1 MKVIF
6 VRSPYKILVD
16 EATQVYTKCVIVIS
30 DPAGVLP
37 NKTVTLEKQIPD
49 TVNRDCWFNISPYIK
64 DEIEN
69 IEPSSPT
76 ASNEDA
82 NMWRIIEVTTYWK
95 INLNDEWTEYEVQGF
110 VAVNGYTNYKDGY
123 NQSNSSDV
131 VFLTNTDINIYA
143 NDANDVYKYFNILV
157 DYDYTLGFNLV
168 YRYRNLAGTIIEDVA
183 VINTF
188 EEIVGIFMLK
198 VPYRTATAGLENGN
212 SVQVRLDPSEPKQ
225 PRIKFLNGDN
235 CLYTPVVCS
244 FINSYGGW
252 QYLTFF
258 KARTDSYEVKSK
270 GFNLLADA
278 VDYNPLR
285 GQRKE
290 FNFNLMQSVKL
301 NTGWVD
307 ENTIELL
314 VELMASET
322 ILLDNEPATLKDKSL
337 QKKTRLKDKMINYE
351 MNFEYSFNLINDVD

>member
-16 EATQVYTKCVIVIS
+16 EATQVYTKCVLEIRALN
-30 DPAGVLP
+30 DPNPG
-37 NKTVTLEKQIPD
+37 KFVTLEKQIPD

-69 IEPSSPT
+69 IAPSAITPT
-76 ASNEDA
+76 EEDA
-82 NMWRIIEVTTYWK
+82 NMCRIVEVNTYWK
-95 INLNDEWTEYEVQGF
+95 VDINDEWTFLNVDFF
-110 VAVNGYTNYKDGY
+110 VAVNGYNNYQGGY
-123 NQSNSSDV
+123 NQSITSDV
-131 VFLTNTDINIYA
+131 VLLTNPDVNIYRSD
-143 NDANDVYKYFNILV
+143 NEQYFNILV
-157 DYDYTLGFNLV
+157 NFDNTAGYDLV
-168 YRYRNLAGTIIEDVA
+168 YRYRNLANATIENVVVFDESTDPA
-183 VINTF
+183 
-188 EEIVGIFMLK
+188 GIFMLK
-198 VPYRTATAGLENGN
+198 VPYRTATAGLEDGN
-212 SVQVRLDPSEPKQ
+212 SVQVRLDTSGSVPAQ
-225 PRIKFLNGDN
+225 PFVYFLNGDD
-235 CLYTPVVCS
+235 CLYTPIKCA
-244 FINSYGGW
+244 FINSKGGW

-258 KARTDSYEVKSK
+258 KARTDSYDVKSK

-290 FNFNLMQSVKL
+290 FNFDLKQSVKL

-314 VELMASET
+314 VELMTSET

-337 QKKTRLKDKMINYE
+337 QKKTRLRDKMINYE
-351 MNFEYSFNLINDVD
+351 MNFEYAFNLINDVD

>member
-1 MKVIF
+1 
-6 VRSPYKILVD
+6 
-16 EATQVYTKCVIVIS
+16 
-30 DPAGVLP
+30 
-37 NKTVTLEKQIPD
+37 
-49 TVNRDCWFNISPYIK
+49 
-64 DEIEN
+64 
-69 IEPSSPT
+69 
-76 ASNEDA
+76 
-82 NMWRIIEVTTYWK
+82 MWRKVEVNTYYK
-95 INLNDEWTEYEVQGF
+95 VNLNDEWTLLDIEIF
-110 VAVNGYTNYKDGY
+110 VAVNGYNNYQGGY
-123 NQSNSSDV
+123 NQSIESDV
-131 VFLTNTDINIYA
+131 VLLTNPNVKIYGA
-143 NDANDVYKYFNILV
+143 DNDQYFNVLV
-157 DYDYTLGFNLV
+157 DFTNDTYDVV
-168 YRYRNLAGTIIEDVA
+168 YRYRNLAGTTIENVV
-183 VINTF
+183 VIGSGY
-188 EEIVGIFMLK
+188 ISGIYMYK

-212 SVQVRLDPSEPKQ
+212 SVQVRYDTTEPAQ
-225 PRIKFLNGDN
+225 PLIYFLNGDD
-235 CLYTPVVCS
+235 CLYTPIKCAFV
-244 FINSYGGW
+244 NSKGGW

-285 GQRKE
+285 GQKKE

-314 VELMASET
+314 VELMTSET

>member
-16 EATQVYTKCVIVIS
+16 EPTQVYTRCVIDII

-37 NKTVTLEKQIPD
+37 NKIVTLEKQIPD

-69 IEPSSPT
+69 IAPSAITPT
-76 ASNEDA
+76 DEDA
-82 NMWRIIEVTTYWK
+82 NMWRKVEVTTYWK
-95 INLNDEWTEYEVQGF
+95 VNLTDDWTELELQEF
-110 VAVNGYTNYKDGY
+110 VAVNGYTNYKDGF

-131 VFLTNTDINIYA
+131 VFLTNPDVNIYRA
-143 NDANDVYKYFNILV
+143 DNEQYFNILV
-157 DYDYTLGFNLV
+157 DYDYTLGFDLV
-168 YRYRNLAGTIIEDVA
+168 YRYRNLQGTIIEDYKA
-183 VINTF
+183 INLAD
-188 EEIVGIFMLK
+188 EITGIFMMK
-198 VPYRTATAGLENGN
+198 VPYRGDVAGQENGN
-212 SVQVRLDPSEPKQ
+212 SIQVRLDPTEPKQ
-225 PRIKFLNGDN
+225 PRIKFLNGDD
-235 CLYTPVVCS
+235 CLYTPIKCA
-244 FINSYGGW
+244 FINSKGGW

-285 GQRKE
+285 GQKKE
-290 FNFNLMQSVKL
+290 FNFNLMQSVRL

-314 VELMASET
+314 VELMTSET

-351 MNFEYSFNLINDVD
+351 MNFEYAFNLINDVD

>member
-16 EATQVYTKCVIVIS
+16 EATQVYTKCVLEIRPLGSV
-30 DPAGVLP
+30 DPG
-37 NKTVTLEKQIPD
+37 TFVTLEKQIPD

-69 IEPSSPT
+69 IAPSAITPT
-76 ASNEDA
+76 DEDSN
-82 NMWRIIEVTTYWK
+82 MSRIVEVNTYWK
-95 INLNDEWTEYEVQGF
+95 VDINDEWTLLDTQYF
-110 VAVNGYTNYKDGY
+110 VAVNGYNNYQGGY
-123 NQSNSSDV
+123 NQSIESDV
-131 VFLTNTDINIYA
+131 VLLTNPDVNIYRSD
-143 NDANDVYKYFNILV
+143 NEQYFNILV
-157 DYDYTLGFNLV
+157 DYDPADGYDLV
-168 YRYRNLAGTIIEDVA
+168 YRYRNLANATIENVVVFDSA
-183 VINTF
+183 TDPS
-188 EEIVGIFMLK
+188 GIFMLK

-212 SVQVRLDPSEPKQ
+212 SVQVRLDTSGSVPAQ
-225 PRIKFLNGDN
+225 PFIYYLNGDD
-235 CLYTPVVCS
+235 CLYTPIKCA
-244 FINSYGGW
+244 FINSKGGW

-258 KARTDSYEVKSK
+258 KARTDSYEAKSK

-290 FNFNLMQSVKL
+290 FNFDLKQSVKL

-314 VELMASET
+314 VELMTSET

-337 QKKTRLKDKMINYE
+337 QKKTRLRDKMINYE

>member
-16 EATQVYTKCVIVIS
+16 EATQVYTKCVVDII

-37 NKTVTLEKQIPD
+37 NKIVTLEKQIPD

-69 IEPSSPT
+69 IAPSAITPT
-76 ASNEDA
+76 DEDA
-82 NMWRIIEVTTYWK
+82 NMWRIVEVTTYWK
-95 INLNDEWTEYEVQGF
+95 VDINDEWTEYEVQAF
-110 VAVNGYTNYKDGY
+110 TAVNGYNNYQGGY
-123 NQSNSSDV
+123 NQSITSDV
-131 VFLTNTDINIYA
+131 VLLTNPNVNIYRSDD
-143 NDANDVYKYFNILV
+143 NQYFNILV
-157 DYDYTLGFNLV
+157 DYDPADGYDLV
-168 YRYRNLAGTIIEDVA
+168 YRYRNLANSTIENVVVFDEATDPAGV
-183 VINTF
+183 
-188 EEIVGIFMLK
+188 FMLK
-198 VPYRTATAGLENGN
+198 VPYRTATAGLEDGN
-212 SVQVRLDPSEPKQ
+212 SVQVRLDTSGGVPAQ
-225 PRIKFLNGDN
+225 PFIYFLNGDN
-235 CLYTPVVCS
+235 CLYTPIKCA
-244 FINSYGGW
+244 FINSKGGW

-258 KARTDSYEVKSK
+258 KARTDSYDVKSK

-290 FNFNLMQSVKL
+290 FNFDLKQSVKL

-314 VELMASET
+314 VELMTSET

-337 QKKTRLKDKMINYE
+337 QKKTRLRDKMINYE

>member
-16 EATQVYTKCVIVIS
+16 EATQVYTRCVVDIYAPTGGS
-30 DPAGVLP
+30 P
-37 NKTVTLEKQIPD
+37 KTVTLEKQIPD
-49 TVNRDCWFNISPYIK
+49 TVNRACWFNISPYIK
-64 DEIEN
+64 DEIDN
-69 IEPSSPT
+69 IAPSAITPT
-76 ASNEDA
+76 DEDS
-82 NMWRIIEVTTYWK
+82 NMWRIVSVTTYWK
-95 INLNDEWTEYEVQGF
+95 VDLTDEWTELEIQNF
-110 VAVNGYTNYKDGY
+110 VAVNGYNNYQGGY
-123 NQSNSSDV
+123 NQFIADDV
-131 VFLTNTDINIYA
+131 ICLTNPNVNIYRSD
-143 NDANDVYKYFNILV
+143 NEQYFNVLI
-157 DYDYTLGFNLV
+157 DYNAAAGYDLV
-168 YRYRNLAGTIIEDVA
+168 YRYRNLANSTIENVVVFDA
-183 VINTF
+183 TTDPS
-188 EEIVGIFMLK
+188 GLFMLK

-212 SVQVRLDPSEPKQ
+212 SVQVRLNTSGSVPAQ
-225 PRIKFLNGDN
+225 PFIYFLNGDD
-235 CLYTPVVCS
+235 CLYTPIKCA
-244 FINSYGGW
+244 FINSKGGW

-290 FNFNLMQSVKL
+290 FNFDLKQSVKL

-314 VELMASET
+314 VELMTSET

-337 QKKTRLKDKMINYE
+337 QKKTRLRDKMINYE

>member
-16 EATQVYTKCVIVIS
+16 EATQVYTKCVVDII

-69 IEPSSPT
+69 IAPSAITPT
-76 ASNEDA
+76 DEDA
-82 NMWRIIEVTTYWK
+82 NMWRKVEVTTYWK
-95 INLNDEWTEYEVQGF
+95 VDLTDEWTELEVQEF
-110 VAVNGYTNYKDGY
+110 VAVNGYNNYQGGY
-123 NQSNSSDV
+123 NQSITSDV
-131 VFLTNTDINIYA
+131 VLLTNPNVNIYRS
-143 NDANDVYKYFNILV
+143 DDDQYFNILV
-157 DYDYTLGFNLV
+157 DYDYTLGYDLI
-168 YRYRNLAGTIIEDVA
+168 YRYRNLAGVTIENVKA
-183 VINTF
+183 INLVD
-188 EEIVGIFMLK
+188 EITGIFMMK
-198 VPYRTATAGLENGN
+198 VPYRGDVAGQENGN
-212 SVQVRLDPSEPKQ
+212 SVQVRLDTSGGVPAQ
-225 PRIKFLNGDN
+225 PFIYFLNEDD
-235 CLYTPVVCS
+235 CLYTPIKCA
-244 FINSYGGW
+244 FINSKGGW

-290 FNFNLMQSVKL
+290 FNFDLKQSVKL

-314 VELMASET
+314 VELMTSET

-337 QKKTRLKDKMINYE
+337 QKKTRLRDKMINYE

>member
-16 EATQVYTKCVIVIS
+16 EPTQVYTKCTVDII
-30 DPAGVLP
+30 DPTFVLP
-37 NKTVTLEKQIPD
+37 TKIVVLEKQIPD
-49 TVNRDCWFNISPYIK
+49 TVNRECWFNISPYIK

-69 IEPSSPT
+69 IAPSAVTPT
-76 ASNEDA
+76 HEDVK
-82 NMWRIIEVTTYWK
+82 MWRLVTVTRYWK
-95 INLNDEWTEYEVQGF
+95 VNLNDAWTELASQDF
-110 VAVNGYTNYKDGY
+110 VAVNGYNDYLGGY
-123 NQSNSSDV
+123 NQSIETDV
-131 VFLTNTDINIYA
+131 VYLTNPDVNIYRSD
-143 NDANDVYKYFNILV
+143 NEQYFNILV
-157 DYDYTLGFNLV
+157 DYDWNDGFDLF
-168 YRYRNLAGTIIEDVA
+168 YKYRNLAGTIIEEVKA
-183 VINTF
+183 INLADEVT
-188 EEIVGIFMLK
+188 GIFMMK
-198 VPYRTATAGLENGN
+198 VPYRGDVAGQENGN
-212 SVQVRLDPSEPKQ
+212 TVQVILDPIDVQ
-225 PRIKFLNGDN
+225 PQIYFLNGDD
-235 CLYTPVVCS
+235 CLYTPIKCS
-244 FINSYGGW
+244 FVNSKGGW

-285 GQRKE
+285 GQKKE
-290 FNFNLMQSVKL
+290 FNFNLMQSVRL

-314 VELMASET
+314 VELMTSET
-322 ILLDNEPATLKDKSL
+322 ILLDNEPAVLKDKSL

>member
-1 MKVIF
+1 
-6 VRSPYKILVD
+6 
-16 EATQVYTKCVIVIS
+16 
-30 DPAGVLP
+30 VLP
-37 NKTVTLEKQIPD
+37 NKIVTLEKQIPD

-69 IEPSSPT
+69 IAPSAITPT
-76 ASNEDA
+76 DEDA
-82 NMWRIIEVTTYWK
+82 NMWRKVEVTTYWK
-95 INLNDEWTEYEVQGF
+95 VNLTDDWTELELQEF
-110 VAVNGYTNYKDGY
+110 VAVNGYTNYKDGF

-131 VFLTNTDINIYA
+131 VFLTNPDVNIYRA
-143 NDANDVYKYFNILV
+143 DNEQYFNILV
-157 DYDYTLGFNLV
+157 DYDYTLGFDLV
-168 YRYRNLAGTIIEDVA
+168 YRYRNLQGTIIEDYKA
-183 VINTF
+183 INLAD
-188 EEIVGIFMLK
+188 EITGIFMMK
-198 VPYRTATAGLENGN
+198 VPYRGDVAGQENGN
-212 SVQVRLDPSEPKQ
+212 SIQVRLDPTEPKQ
-225 PRIKFLNGDN
+225 PRIKFLNGDD
-235 CLYTPVVCS
+235 CLYTPIKCA
-244 FINSYGGW
+244 FINSKGGW

-285 GQRKE
+285 GQKKE
-290 FNFNLMQSVKL
+290 FNFNLMQSVRL

-314 VELMASET
+314 VELMTSET

-351 MNFEYSFNLINDVD
+351 MNFEYAFNLINDVD

>member
-16 EATQVYTKCVIVIS
+16 EATQVYTKCVVDII

-37 NKTVTLEKQIPD
+37 NKIVTLEKQIPD

-69 IEPSSPT
+69 IAPSAITPT
-76 ASNEDA
+76 DEDA
-82 NMWRIIEVTTYWK
+82 NMWRKVEVTTYWK
-95 INLNDEWTEYEVQGF
+95 VDLTDEWTELEVQEF
-110 VAVNGYTNYKDGY
+110 VAVNGYNNYQGGY
-123 NQSNSSDV
+123 NQSIESDLV
-131 VFLTNTDINIYA
+131 LLTNPNVNIYRS
-143 NDANDVYKYFNILV
+143 DDDQYFNILV
-157 DYDYTLGFNLV
+157 DYDWNDGYDLI
-168 YRYRNLAGTIIEDVA
+168 YRYRNLAGTTIENYKA
-183 VINTF
+183 INLVDEVT
-188 EEIVGIFMLK
+188 GIFMMK
-198 VPYRTATAGLENGN
+198 VPYRSDVAGQENGN
-212 SVQVRLDPSEPKQ
+212 SVQVRLDTSGGVPAQ
-225 PRIKFLNGDN
+225 PFVYFLNGDD
-235 CLYTPVVCS
+235 CLYTPIKCA
-244 FINSYGGW
+244 FINSKGGW

-285 GQRKE
+285 GQKKE

-314 VELMASET
+314 VELMTSET

-351 MNFEYSFNLINDVD
+351 MNFEYAFNLINDVD

>member
-16 EATQVYTKCVIVIS
+16 EATQVYTKCVVDII

-37 NKTVTLEKQIPD
+37 TKTVPLERQIPD

-69 IEPSSPT
+69 IAPSVVVPFE
-76 ASNEDA
+76 EDA
-82 NMWRIIEVTTYWK
+82 NMWRKITVTTYWK
-95 INLNDEWTEYEVQGF
+95 VNLNDEWTELEVQDF
-110 VAVNGYTNYKDGY
+110 VAVNGYNNYQGGY

-131 VFLTNTDINIYA
+131 VFLTNTDINIYRA
-143 NDANDVYKYFNILV
+143 DNEQYFNILV
-157 DYDYTLGFNLV
+157 DYDWTLGFDLV
-168 YRYRNLAGTIIEDVA
+168 YRYRNLQGTIIENYKA
-183 VINTF
+183 INLVDEF
-188 EEIVGIFMLK
+188 QGVFMMK
-198 VPYRTATAGLENGN
+198 VPYRGGVAGQEDGN

-225 PRIKFLNGDN
+225 PRIKFLNGDD
-235 CLYTPVVCS
+235 CLYTPIKCT

-270 GFNLLADA
+270 GFNLLPDA

-285 GQRKE
+285 GQKKE
-290 FNFNLMQSVKL
+290 FNFNLMQSVRL

>member
-16 EATQVYTKCVIVIS
+16 EATQVYTKCVVDIA
-30 DPAGVLP
+30 DPSGVLP
-37 NKTVTLEKQIPD
+37 IKTVTLEKQIPD

-64 DEIEN
+64 DDIEN
-69 IEPSSPT
+69 IAPSAITPT
-76 ASNEDA
+76 DEDA
-82 NMWRIIEVTTYWK
+82 NMWRLVTVTTYWK
-95 INLNDEWTEYEVQGF
+95 VNLTDEWTELEEQGF
-110 VAVNGYTNYKDGY
+110 VAVNGYNNYQGGY
-123 NQSNSSDV
+123 NQFIEEDVVCLVNSDV
-131 VFLTNTDINIYA
+131 KIKRADDNQ
-143 NDANDVYKYFNILV
+143 YFNVLV
-157 DYDYTLGFNLV
+157 DYSNGDGYDLV
-168 YRYRNLAGTIIEDVA
+168 YRYRNLAGTTIENV
-183 VINTF
+183 VIF
-188 EEIVGIFMLK
+188 DADDERLGVFMLK
-198 VPYRTATAGLENGN
+198 VPYRTATSGLENGN
-212 SVQVRLDPSEPKQ
+212 SVQVRLDTSGGVPAQ
-225 PRIKFLNGDN
+225 PFIYFLNGDD
-235 CLYTPVVCS
+235 CLYTPIKCT
-244 FINSYGGW
+244 FINSKGGW

-285 GQRKE
+285 GQKKE
-290 FNFNLMQSVKL
+290 FNFDMKQTVKL

-314 VELMASET
+314 VELLSSET
-322 ILLDNEPATLKDKSL
+322 ILLDNEPVTLKDKSI

>member
-16 EATQVYTKCVIVIS
+16 NATQVYTKVVVDIS
-30 DPAGVLP
+30 DPANVLP
-37 NKTVTLEKQIPD
+37 IKTVTLEKQIPD

-69 IEPSSPT
+69 IAPSAVT
-76 ASNEDA
+76 FTDEDA
-82 NMWRIIEVTTYWK
+82 NMWRNVEARLYWK
-95 INLNDEWTEYEVQGF
+95 VDINDAWTSAGSEFF
-110 VAVNGYTNYKDGY
+110 VAVNGYNNYQGGY
-123 NQSNSSDV
+123 NQSIESDV
-131 VFLTNTDINIYA
+131 VLLTNADVNIYRSD
-143 NDANDVYKYFNILV
+143 NNQYFNVLV
-157 DYDYTLGFNLV
+157 DFDNTAGYDLV
-168 YRYRNLAGTIIEDVA
+168 FRYRDLSGATIQNEKVLEAADPSGVY
-183 VINTF
+183 
-188 EEIVGIFMLK
+188 MLK
-198 VPYRTATAGLENGN
+198 CPYRTSSAGLENGN
-212 SVQVRLDPSEPKQ
+212 SVQVRLDTSGSVPAQ
-225 PRIKFLNGDN
+225 PFIYFLNGDD
-235 CLYTPVVCS
+235 CLYTPIKCA
-244 FINSYGGW
+244 FINSKGGW
-252 QYLTFF
+252 QFLTFF

-285 GQRKE
+285 GQKKE
-290 FNFNLMQSVKL
+290 FNFDLKQSVKL

-314 VELMASET
+314 VELMTSET

-337 QKKTRLKDKMINYE
+337 QKKTRLRDKMINYE

>member
-1 MKVIF
+1 MNVIF

-16 EATQVYTKCVIVIS
+16 QASQVYTKCEVTII
-30 DPAGVLP
+30 DPDGVLP
-37 NKTVTLEKQIPD
+37 NKIVTLEKQIPD

-69 IEPSSPT
+69 IAPSAVTPT
-76 ASNEDA
+76 DEDA
-82 NMWRIIEVTTYWK
+82 NMWRIVEINTYWK
-95 INLNDEWTEYEVQGF
+95 VDINDEWILALDDTF
-110 VAVNGYTNYKDGY
+110 VAVNGYNNYQGGY
-123 NQSNSSDV
+123 NQLITSDV
-131 VFLTNTDINIYA
+131 VLLTNPNVNIYRS
-143 NDANDVYKYFNILV
+143 DDDQYFNILV
-157 DYDYTLGFNLV
+157 DYDWNNGYDLI
-168 YRYRNLAGTIIEDVA
+168 YRYRNLAGTTIENYKA
-183 VINTF
+183 INLMDEVT
-188 EEIVGIFMLK
+188 GIFMMK
-198 VPYRTATAGLENGN
+198 VPYRGSVAGQENGN
-212 SVQVRLDPSEPKQ
+212 SVQVRLDTSGGVPAQ
-225 PRIKFLNGDN
+225 PFIYFLNGDD
-235 CLYTPVVCS
+235 CLYTPIKCA
-244 FINSYGGW
+244 FINSKGGW

-285 GQRKE
+285 GQKKE
-290 FNFNLMQSVKL
+290 FNFDLKQSVKL

-314 VELMASET
+314 VELMTSET
-322 ILLDNEPATLKDKSL
+322 ILLDNEPATLKDKSI